1 MDMDWVP
8 LVQDRVQLLAAI
20 SFITEN
26 FKAIEC

>member
-8 LVQDRVQLLAAI
+8 LAQDRVQWLAAI

-26 FKAIEC
+26 FKSTER